1 MPNIS
6 TMHNFPF
13 WLQQD
18 LHSIYQFWKQLQ
30 PILCRQQKFV
40 YSLQILHSFFFTKQ
54 YFSTN
59 QIARMTNFDQS
70 ENDKK
75 FSIFSILFLQLCTI
89 LGGFCSILRHNSN
102 PLSFQCS
109 QPLYI
114 SLHFSFSSFQHRF
127 MKRAGRKRLI

>member
-1 MPNIS
+1 MKNVPSIS

-18 LHSIYQFWKQLQ
+18 VCSIYQFWKQSTYSLQ
-30 PILCRQQKFV
+30 PILCRQKEFV
-40 YSLQILHSFFFTKQ
+40 YSLQISHYFFFTFTTKPKQ

-75 FSIFSILFLQLCTI
+75 FFILLHEFNTI
-89 LGGFCSILRHNSN
+89 SGDFCSILRHNGNS
-102 PLSFQCS
+102 LSFQCS

-114 SLHFSFSSFQHRF
+114 PLDFSFSSFQR
-127 MKRAGRKRLI
+127 